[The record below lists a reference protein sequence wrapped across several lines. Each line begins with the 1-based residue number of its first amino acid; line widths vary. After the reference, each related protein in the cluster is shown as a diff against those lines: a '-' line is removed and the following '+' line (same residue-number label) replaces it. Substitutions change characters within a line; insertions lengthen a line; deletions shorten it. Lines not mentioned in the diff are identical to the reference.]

1 MLPSK
6 KYFISYNEY
15 NGEVAL
21 GDNSLRLPIIGI
33 GNTSILNHVLHVPD
47 LSMGLI
53 SISQLDITGHVTL
66 FKHSKVHI
74 FNRNGRIFF
83 TGTKD
88 SRYYYQDTQYI
99 SRLQSHLAN
108 VVTRSG
114 LNTELDRND

>member
-88 SRYYYQDTQYI
+88 SRYSIIKILSTFRDFRVI
-99 SRLQSHLAN
+99 SRMWL
-108 VVTRSG
+108 
-114 LNTELDRND
+114 LDLV